1 MNFSVLSALLFLP
14 FGFAGAAQTP
24 AAPALIPLRV
34 SSPPVIDGKLDDA
47 VWQQAPFVTGF
58 KTFSPDFGRDMSE
71 PTRAFYAYDREN
83 IYFAFE
89 ALDSHPE
96 LIKAA
101 VSSRDSIRPDDWVCI
116 NLDTFGDSQALYAFY
131 VNPLGIQGD
140 SRYAG
145 GQEDHGFD
153 TVWYSAGRK
162 TDSGYTVEIRIPLK
176 SIRFSHADPV
186 RMAIIFER
194 RISRHSENGTYPP
207 MKPERGMAFLTQMQ
221 PIVYEG
227 VTHYTL
233 WELLPAVTYS
243 RRSARHEARLA
254 TLRNDLDFSLTAKY
268 GITSDLIADATVN
281 PDFSQVESDAGQIDI
296 NLRSPLYFP
305 EKRPFF
311 LEGAESFNVGGAS
324 QYDPLR
330 TVVHTRSIVDPAV
343 GGKLTGKLS
352 ARDTIAAIYAF
363 DQASAGLE
371 GSDAHFGILRYK
383 RTLQDDSYL
392 GGFLTA
398 RESAP
403 GYNRVFGADGVLRTG
418 SAATV
423 SGYAFLS
430 SSRYGNDPETHG
442 RALSLGYDYGTRNLD
457 LSFRGLDIST
467 GFRADAGYLTRNG
480 IGSFSAHFGP
490 KFYPRRG
497 PLRRLQPSVLVEP
510 ARDHFSRRWEAFN
523 FAGLDLL
530 LPRATSISARYE
542 SASEIYAGE
551 KFDTSGVQVQ
561 ARSQVTK
568 QFRLEGRYRNGKGI
582 FYAADPYQ
590 GLKEDASAAVTW
602 QASENWESS
611 LSLTYSDFRRPAD
624 AVRVYDYA
632 IIRCRNTYQ
641 VNRYLFFRGIA
652 EHNSFRKRWILDLL
666 ASFTYIPGTVV
677 HLGYGSLFEKLRWEN
692 GGYVPADSYVEM
704 ERGLFFKASYLWRR

>member
-1 MNFSVLSALLFLP
+1 MNFSVLSALLFLC
-14 FGFAGAAQTP
+14 FGSAGAAQTP
-24 AAPALIPLRV
+24 AVPALIPLRV

-145 GQEDHGFD
+145 GQEDYGFD

-243 RRSARHEARLA
+243 RRSAR
-254 TLRNDLDFSLTAKY
+254 
-268 GITSDLIADATVN
+268 
-281 PDFSQVESDAGQIDI
+281 
-296 NLRSPLYFP
+296 
-305 EKRPFF
+305 
-311 LEGAESFNVGGAS
+311 
-324 QYDPLR
+324 
-330 TVVHTRSIVDPAV
+330 
-343 GGKLTGKLS
+343 
-352 ARDTIAAIYAF
+352 
-363 DQASAGLE
+363 
-371 GSDAHFGILRYK
+371 
-383 RTLQDDSYL
+383 
-392 GGFLTA
+392 
-398 RESAP
+398 
-403 GYNRVFGADGVLRTG
+403 
-418 SAATV
+418 
-423 SGYAFLS
+423 
-430 SSRYGNDPETHG
+430 
-442 RALSLGYDYGTRNLD
+442 
-457 LSFRGLDIST
+457 
-467 GFRADAGYLTRNG
+467 
-480 IGSFSAHFGP
+480 
-490 KFYPRRG
+490 
-497 PLRRLQPSVLVEP
+497 
-510 ARDHFSRRWEAFN
+510 
-523 FAGLDLL
+523 
-530 LPRATSISARYE
+530 YE

-551 KFDTSGVQVQ
+551 KFDTSGVQLQ

-602 QASENWESS
+602 QASENWEAS
-611 LSLTYSDFRRPAD
+611 LSLTYSDFRRSPD

-632 IIRCRNTYQ
+632 IIRSRNTYQ

-692 GGYVPADSYVEM
+692 GAYVPADSYLEM

>member
-1 MNFSVLSALLFLP
+1 MNFFAQSVLLSLLILL
-14 FGFAGAAQTP
+14 P
-24 AAPALIPLRV
+24 AAGRASDPPPLIPFRV
-34 SSPPVIDGKLDDA
+34 SSPPVIDGRLDDA

-71 PTRAFYAYDREN
+71 PTKAFYAYDREN

-89 ALDSHPE
+89 AFDSRPE

-101 VSSRDSIRPDDWVCI
+101 VSSRDNIRPDDWVCI
-116 NLDTFGDSQALYAFY
+116 NLDTFGDSQTLYAFY

-140 SRYAG
+140 SRYAA

-162 TDSGYTVEIRIPLK
+162 TESGYTVEIRIPLK
-176 SIRFSHADPV
+176 SIRFSHGDPV

-194 RISRHSENGTYPP
+194 RISRYSENGTYPP
-207 MKPERGMAFLTQMQ
+207 MKPERGLAFLTQMQ
-221 PIVYEG
+221 PILYEG
-227 VTHYTL
+227 VAHYAL
-233 WELLPAVTYS
+233 LELLPGVTYS
-243 RRSARHEARLA
+243 RRSGRREAGLT

-268 GITSDLIADATVN
+268 GIVTDLIADATVN

-311 LEGAESFNVGGAS
+311 LEGAENFNVGGAS

-330 TVVHTRSIVDPAV
+330 AVVHTRSIVDPVV

-352 ARDTIAAIYAF
+352 PRNTIAAIYAL
-363 DQASAGLE
+363 DQTPVDLE
-371 GSDAHFGILRYK
+371 NADAHFAIVRYK
-383 RTLQDDSYL
+383 RTLHDDSYL

-398 RESAP
+398 RETAP
-403 GYNRVFGADGVLRTG
+403 GHNRVFGADGVLRTG
-418 SAATV
+418 SSATV

-430 SSRYGNDPETHG
+430 SSRSGGDAEDRG
-442 RALSLGYDYGTRNLD
+442 SALSFGYDYGTRNLD
-457 LSFRGLDIST
+457 FSVRGLNIST
-467 GFRADAGYLTRNG
+467 GFRADAGYLTRTG
-480 IGSFSAHFGP
+480 IGSLSAYFGP

-497 PLRRLQPSVLVEP
+497 PVRRLQPSVLIEP
-510 ARDHFSRRWEAFN
+510 ARDHFGRRWEAFN
-523 FAGLDLL
+523 FAGLELL
-530 LPRATSISARYE
+530 LPRSTYVSARCE
-542 SASEIYAGE
+542 SASEVYGGD

-568 QFRLEGRYRNGKGI
+568 QLRLEGRYRNGKGI
-582 FYAADPYQ
+582 YYAADPYQ
-590 GLKEDASAAVTW
+590 GFKEDASAAVTW
-602 QASENWESS
+602 QPSENWESS
-611 LSLTYSDFRRPAD
+611 LSLIYSDFRRAD
-624 AVRVYDYA
+624 DARRVYDYA
-632 IIRCRNTYQ
+632 IFRSRNTYQ

-652 EHNSFRKRWILDLL
+652 EHNSFRKRWIVDLL

-677 HLGYGSLFEKLRWEN
+677 HFGYGSLFEKLDRQE
-692 GGYVPADSYVEM
+692 GGYVPGSDYLEM
-704 ERGLFFKASYLWRR
+704 QRSFFFKASYLWRR